1 MLCSAGSGV
10 LAEST
15 PREKTTIFIEAETA
29 AAATPAT
36 KASIAAGWTVK
47 DIGGAS
53 GGKLLFEPS
62 RARVESDAIPVT
74 VPRAGV
80 YRVWVRYF
88 RAAPTSPGMFVLFRD
103 EEGEEAAFH
112 FCDWYA
118 FMPVEKPYEKPKP
131 WAGERTG
138 FIWESFDATFERP
151 IAASLVF
158 GSYATGGAKYGG
170 GVTDR
175 QVDCVLLTTDKE
187 LDPEKLDIAKLPSL
201 ATGPVQ
207 AGPRAPEGF
216 IVSKGLPAHTG
227 FYDGAED
234 PMGRFQAGLINNG
247 SYFMDVARAVR
258 MGFNRDHAAP
268 SAEMIRHGVL
278 TQGHVESY
286 SGDRVEMQKAH
297 PSPEGRF
304 VNAEGKVGAVF
315 SFNFPPVAESSVNS
329 VERHVRG
336 DLEDKHSAA
345 FGAWRISDE
354 SGGLL
359 DYSPHAQDAFR
370 KWLAAKHGTIA
381 TLNERWG
388 TQHKGFDAIVP
399 PAKFED
405 GRAAW
410 LEFRDFSGRS
420 YTEAI
425 ARQLPVIR
433 KTDPLKRPL
442 MGANSNLDFF
452 TPYFSRIRPIDFDEF
467 LNVALAGEKYVS
479 WDTYCADDQ
488 IGCETD
494 LLTSFTD
501 GKMKPI
507 VQEWSN
513 HSVDP
518 RIAARSYWT
527 FVSKGAA
534 GVFLFMAQEGFHH
547 QYPKWALLDERRE
560 PKAKLAAY
568 SDAAQEVHRLE
579 PLLMSA
585 RQTHAVKPVAM
596 YWSRIDLS
604 LGEPHES
611 LYGSVLDSPFH
622 IYATLRELGYPVRW
636 ITPRQ
641 IEAGALGEVGAL
653 VLADCNHIPRAV
665 AKKIEEWVK
674 GGGVII
680 GDHWPGGWDEYA
692 RPQTTLAG
700 VFGVRAEVG
709 KKGPQSNL
717 ALQESR
723 QGYGEVTDAAIVQK
737 NHYEKIDEI
746 SQQPYPTHPVA
757 LAIGDIMLSGVSPD
771 RVECFSGHVI
781 GMSHRGV
788 PGLVLN
794 EYGKGKALYSS
805 ILLGTLYESG
815 GTRYE
820 WDTTH
825 SGSSFARVLDAFL
838 KHAGVNPACSVS
850 GLAPRV
856 SAKVRV
862 ESPLVTPDGNV
873 VIGLTSMNDD
883 VVGPFDL
890 EMELPANA
898 ARTFTRVFVT
908 TQGSRQLQPVDAKV
922 EGSRLKL
929 RMPQFDTHAAIVALK
944 DFQPLV
950 SLKLKGVR
958 REVAGLAMIDTDQTF
973 DVEATVYNPS
983 PRKLAS
989 GELTLTI
996 PAGWLQSS
1004 EKMKIDPIESGGES
1018 TCTFQIRSLPLAA
1031 AKRILPLVAHYQSE
1045 AVKST
1050 PATEMVLWGNRSG
1063 KPERRDEK

>member
-1 MLCSAGSGV
+1 
-10 LAEST
+10 
-15 PREKTTIFIEAETA
+15 
-29 AAATPAT
+29 
-36 KASIAAGWTVK
+36 
-47 DIGGAS
+47 
-53 GGKLLFEPS
+53 
-62 RARVESDAIPVT
+62 
-74 VPRAGV
+74 
-80 YRVWVRYF
+80 
-88 RAAPTSPGMFVLFRD
+88 
-103 EEGEEAAFH
+103 
-112 FCDWYA
+112 
-118 FMPVEKPYEKPKP
+118 
-131 WAGERTG
+131 
-138 FIWESFDATFERP
+138 
-151 IAASLVF
+151 
-158 GSYATGGAKYGG
+158 
-170 GVTDR
+170 
-175 QVDCVLLTTDKE
+175 
-187 LDPEKLDIAKLPSL
+187 
-201 ATGPVQ
+201 
-207 AGPRAPEGF
+207 
-216 IVSKGLPAHTG
+216 
-227 FYDGAED
+227 
-234 PMGRFQAGLINNG
+234 
-247 SYFMDVARAVR
+247 
-258 MGFNRDHAAP
+258 
-268 SAEMIRHGVL
+268 
-278 TQGHVESY
+278 
-286 SGDRVEMQKAH
+286 
-297 PSPEGRF
+297 
-304 VNAEGKVGAVF
+304 
-315 SFNFPPVAESSVNS
+315 
-329 VERHVRG
+329 
-336 DLEDKHSAA
+336 
-345 FGAWRISDE
+345 
-354 SGGLL
+354 
-359 DYSPHAQDAFR
+359 
-370 KWLAAKHGTIA
+370 
-381 TLNERWG
+381 
-388 TQHKGFDAIVP
+388 
-399 PAKFED
+399 
-405 GRAAW
+405 
-410 LEFRDFSGRS
+410 
-420 YTEAI
+420 
-425 ARQLPVIR
+425 
-433 KTDPLKRPL
+433 
-442 MGANSNLDFF
+442 
-452 TPYFSRIRPIDFDEF
+452 
-467 LNVALAGEKYVS
+467 VS

-488 IGCETD
+488 LGCETD
-494 LLTSFTD
+494 LLTSFAD

-527 FVSKGAA
+527 FVSKGAV
-534 GVFLFMAQEGFHH
+534 GVFLFMFQEGFHH

-560 PKAKLAAY
+560 PKAKFAAY

-585 RQTHAVKPVAM
+585 RQTHAMKPVAM

-622 IYATLRELGYPVRW
+622 IYGTLRGLGYPVRW

-674 GGGVII
+674 GGGVIV

-692 RPQTTLAG
+692 RPQSTLAG
-700 VFGVRAEVG
+700 VFGVRAEIG

-737 NHYEKIDEI
+737 THYEKIDEI

-757 LAIGDIMLSGVSPD
+757 RAIGDIMLSGVSPD

-805 ILLGTLYESG
+805 MLLGTLYESG

-838 KHAGVNPACSVS
+838 KHAGVKPACSVS

-890 EMELPANA
+890 EIALPANA
-898 ARTFTRVFVT
+898 AWTFTRVFVT

-958 REVAGLAMIDTDQTF
+958 REVAGLAVIDTDQTF
-973 DVEATVYNPS
+973 EVEATVYNPS
-983 PRKLAS
+983 PRKLAA

-996 PAGWLQSS
+996 PAGWQQSV
-1004 EKMKIDPIESGGES
+1004 EKVKIDPIESGGES
-1018 TCTFQIRSLPLAA
+1018 TCAFQIRSLPLAA
-1031 AKRILPLVAHYQSE
+1031 AKRLLPLGAHYQSE

-1050 PATEMVLWGNRSG
+1050 PATEMVWWGNRQNEPG
-1063 KPERRDEK
+1063 KMDGK